1 MCRQKQ
7 DRRDCVGGI
16 RDKGSQRA
24 ATAFAFVSIKERAR
38 SLRLSQRLCLKGNV
52 CRFNYVD
59 FIKGA
64 RVLDKLFW
72 LWSHEVTCKIQPDG
86 WARSAGWFAGAA
98 LSSACRGGRAL
109 DPY

>member
-72 LWSHEVTCKIQPDG
+72 LWIFEENHIAWRCPD
-86 WARSAGWFAGAA
+86 F
-98 LSSACRGGRAL
+98 LPDNNDHCH
-109 DPY
+109 